1 MHKRHASNVEVNP
14 HVIRD
19 LVKQT
24 HRPEEEVR
32 AVYEEQLALL
42 GEGATVH
49 NYVEVIAGRRT
60 REILKKHHH

>member
-1 MHKRHASNVEVNP
+1 MHKRHDTNVHVNP

-19 LVKQT
+19 LAKQT

-42 GEGATVH
+42 GEQAKIHT
-49 NYVEVIAGRRT
+49 YIEVIAGRRA
-60 REILKKHHH
+60 REILKRHH